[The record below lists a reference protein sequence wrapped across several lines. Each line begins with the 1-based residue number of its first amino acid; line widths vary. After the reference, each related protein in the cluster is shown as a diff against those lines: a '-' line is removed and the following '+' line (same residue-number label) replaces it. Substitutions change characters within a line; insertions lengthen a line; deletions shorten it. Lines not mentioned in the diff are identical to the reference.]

1 MVACGLPREHAF
13 GALFDIVETRWWQVS
28 EMPAHP
34 SSNRMANCNAPAN
47 HQLAGSSVLHLQAHR
62 GGAHTTTDWYA
73 VIARDVVDKAASA
86 AAAAAS
92 AADAAASCPLLLLLM
107 LLLLLLLRS
116 LLLLLALL
124 LYDSRAGVP
133 HPIHGDAFPDI
144 GEKPSVYIYIYIS
157 TYIWEFPHILRH
169 TNIQE

>member
-28 EMPAHP
+28 EMLAHP

-73 VIARDVVDKAASA
+73 VIARDVVDKVASNDCRC
-86 AAAAAS
+86 S
-92 AADAAASCPLLLLLM
+92 TPPSRPLLLLLLQLLLLLLM
-107 LLLLLLLRS
+107 LL
-116 LLLLLALL
+116 
-124 LYDSRAGVP
+124 P
-133 HPIHGDAFPDI
+133 H
-144 GEKPSVYIYIYIS
+144 V
-157 TYIWEFPHILRH
+157 RCCCC
-169 TNIQE
+169 